1 VLPADDAAACEEEL
15 QAYTTL
21 YWRRKCGPR
30 RSCGISGRS
39 RASWN
44 ARSRRYT
51 AQKQELLTAY
61 ASSSATM
68 VDFCVQ
74 HGITTASPC
83 T

>member
-1 VLPADDAAACEEEL
+1 MDIVLPADDVAAREVPSASTS
-15 QAYTTL
+15 AASAVATTSL
-21 YWRRKCGPR
+21 T
-30 RSCGISGRS
+30 S
-39 RASWN
+39 N

-51 AQKQELLTAY
+51 PAQNQALLTAY